1 MKHKNGTNLEVKTAE
16 LIPSYK
22 FDAICIETDNYE
34 KTPERIWSDC
44 CRKQGGFNP
53 YTRQFTPLKYAS
65 EGLAVCDA
73 LDAITAAVEAGI
85 VDRNDWSNQ
94 LFASETD
101 FEAFLEELEYYDET
115 NRLTDRWWWALA
127 TIINTRSEEG
137 FVTSSEMATA
147 LRNSVEEGEERKRVL
162 RLEAEYKSRPDSAP
176 AKLNKRQK
184 EAVAKL
190 VLATRRRA
198 WDLRATED
206 VTCQFRFENLFYE
219 LRGKTLYAREARLDD
234 LNQANTARKT
244 TSGKRARP

>member
-115 NRLTDRWWWALA
+115 NRSPTAGGGRSPPLSIRVVRKASSLQARWRRLCA
-127 TIINTRSEEG
+127 TRSKG
-137 FVTSSEMATA
+137 
-147 LRNSVEEGEERKRVL
+147 
-162 RLEAEYKSRPDSAP
+162 
-176 AKLNKRQK
+176 
-184 EAVAKL
+184 
-190 VLATRRRA
+190 
-198 WDLRATED
+198 
-206 VTCQFRFENLFYE
+206 
-219 LRGKTLYAREARLDD
+219 
-234 LNQANTARKT
+234 
-244 TSGKRARP
+244 